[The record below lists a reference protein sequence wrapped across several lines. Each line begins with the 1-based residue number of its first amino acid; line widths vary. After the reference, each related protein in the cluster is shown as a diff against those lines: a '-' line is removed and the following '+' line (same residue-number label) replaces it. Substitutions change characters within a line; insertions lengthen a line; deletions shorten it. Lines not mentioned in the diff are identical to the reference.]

1 MASPIVDQFGR
12 PYEVST
18 SARYIGTEDSRYR
31 LDRPRLDAD
40 MALLLSREKHKMIL
54 RDARW
59 IRESYSLVAGAVEQ
73 KADYV
78 TGSGFFPEFVGRDR
92 AWGRLASEKLAQALN
107 IADVRGELFDWD
119 ELWWT
124 ICTHLDID
132 GAVFPILTETATGF
146 PQIQSL
152 EAHRIGSRGP
162 TVATVGPHEAYSLVR
177 DPAAPTGWSR
187 VTGLFAGRRIING
200 IIYDNAARE
209 IGYRILGADPTQD
222 RDIPA
227 ADLVHVTHPKWLS
240 DGRPFPPIAYSA
252 LDWYDVKE
260 ARDLQKQQQKVHA
273 ALSLIETNETGQAPA
288 IPALS
293 SVGSAPAPTPST
305 NGEPQVQM
313 LAGGLV
319 RYVRSGGGDIKA
331 HESQS
336 PSDGWRTFD
345 QTVVAGAFFGMGWR
359 VEMMDLSKLGGAGV
373 RGFQDNI
380 NTAILARHKRLARP
394 AKRIIRYF
402 VAKLIA
408 RGDLPESADWWKWE
422 IPTPAEF
429 SVDAARAQQQDRENI
444 RFGLDSTPAAIRRS
458 LGCGPE
464 RILRAE
470 AEYLALKKAIAEE
483 FSLTPDELGTR
494 LKVGDGADT
503 VQRLSPSAEDPAA
516 ASATP

>member
-1 MASPIVDQFGR
+1 MATPIVDQFGR
-12 PYEVST
+12 PYEIG
-18 SARYIGTEDSRYR
+18 SAHRYIGTEDTRYR

-40 MALLLSREKHKMIL
+40 MALLLSREKHKMIV

-59 IRESYSLVAGAVEQ
+59 IRETYSLVAGAVDQ

-92 AWGRLASEKLAQALN
+92 AWGKLAVEKLSSALN

-124 ICTHLDID
+124 ICTLLDVD
-132 GAVFPILTETATGF
+132 GAIFPLLTETPTGF
-146 PQIQSL
+146 PQIQTL
-152 EAHRIGSRGP
+152 ESHRIGSRGP
-162 TVATVGPHEAYSLVR
+162 TVGLVGEFDAYSLIR
-177 DPAAPTGWSR
+177 DPAEPSGWRR
-187 VTGLFAGRRIING
+187 VTGLFTGRRIING
-200 IIYDNAARE
+200 IIYDSAARE

-227 ADLVHVTHPKWLS
+227 ADMVHITHPKWLS
-240 DGRPFPPIAYSA
+240 DGRPFPPIAFAA

-273 ALSLIETNETGQAPA
+273 SLSIVESNETGQAPA
-288 IPALS
+288 IPSLS
-293 SVGSAPAPTPST
+293 EAGGAPAKLST

-313 LAGGLV
+313 LQGGLV

-331 HESQS
+331 HESGS
-336 PSDGWRTFD
+336 PSEGWRTFD
-345 QTVVAGAFFGMGWR
+345 QIVTAGAFYAMGWR
-359 VEMMDLSKLGGAGV
+359 MEMMDLSRLGGAGV

-394 AKRIIRYF
+394 CKRIIRYF

-408 RGDLPESADWWKWE
+408 RGDLPENTDWWRWE
-422 IPTPAEF
+422 IPIPAEF

-458 LGCGPE
+458 FGCGPE
-464 RILRAE
+464 RILRDE
-470 AEYLALKKAIAEE
+470 ADYLATKKAIAAE
-483 FSLTPDELGTR
+483 FGLQPDELGTR
-494 LKVGDGADT
+494 LKVGDSADT
-503 VQRLSPSAEDPAA
+503 VQRISPDPTAPA
-516 ASATP
+516 